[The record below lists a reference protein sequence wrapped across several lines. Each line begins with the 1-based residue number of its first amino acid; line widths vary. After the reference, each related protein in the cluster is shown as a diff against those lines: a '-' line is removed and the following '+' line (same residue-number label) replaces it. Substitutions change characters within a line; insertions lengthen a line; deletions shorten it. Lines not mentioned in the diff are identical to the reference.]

1 MRFYFSKKEKWILSV
16 LSVMLV
22 AFVGLGYI
30 CFIQPAKADFQI
42 KQQSLQTQKQI
53 LNAVLEKRA
62 SVKNSTV
69 KSTTE
74 LQKLLPVKPFEE
86 QLVVDLGK
94 AEVVSNSTIKTMT
107 FSEGSGSL
115 NKGNSGQET
124 ATNNSANPVSNNANT
139 TQSTTVSGNV
149 AAASNTTEQG
159 QSSNPQQSNTPL
171 PAGIE
176 KVTVDM
182 NIESSTYEDLEK
194 FLTTL
199 ENQKRIT
206 VIEKINFTGTK
217 EITSLEDTEGPLNYN
232 VTFSAFYMPGLKDL
246 EDELPR
252 FETPPPSN
260 KRNPLSKF
268 ADTGDPERE
277 DSQNN

>member
-1 MRFYFSKKEKWILSV
+1 MKFYFSKKEKMIMSALFIL
-16 LSVMLV
+16 LV
-22 AFVGLGYI
+22 AFVTLGYI
-30 CFIQPAKADFQI
+30 LFIQPAKADLQI
-42 KQQSLQTQKQI
+42 KQQSQQTQKQL
-53 LNAVLEKRA
+53 LNVVLEKRA
-62 SVKNSTV
+62 SVNNSTV

-86 QLVVDLGK
+86 QLVLDLGK
-94 AEVVSNSTIKTMT
+94 AEVVSNSTIKTMA
-107 FSEGSGSL
+107 FSEGSGAL
-115 NKGNSGQET
+115 NQGNSGQET
-124 ATNNSANPVSNNANT
+124 ATNSTADPASNNAST
-139 TQSTTVSGNV
+139 TQSTTVSGNLVV
-149 AAASNTTEQG
+149 APNTTVQG
-159 QSSNPQQSNTPL
+159 QSSNQQQSNTSL

-182 NIESSTYEDLEK
+182 NIESPTYEDLEK

-199 ENQKRIT
+199 ENQKRVT

-246 EDELPR
+246 EDGIPK
-252 FETPPPSN
+252 FDIPPQSN

-268 ADTGDPERE
+268 ADTNDPEQKG
-277 DSQNN
+277 SQNN